1 MKIIQLKLITLMSGL
16 LFCVSVSAATLYS
29 NGLVDIPTANRPP
42 TDPIEKFQSTFK
54 KLNLVDQTELCHGFQ
69 VRQGLFSDKTYDMYV
84 IRTKAYE
91 KANDGEYYL
100 FDIYAQ
106 FNDDAV
112 TATFMWNTETDE
124 GMSADDRTIK
134 PMYQG
139 ICNQSVTVLRT
150 KDQQIAIS
158 KANGNFTPVAVKPC
172 QAEREALKKSEI
184 TLKYETMQADLEV
197 LESQSLDSFRN
208 QYDRLNRAIKSN
220 GVQARQNIQ
229 LQGLMAK
236 KIEAEKVLSS
246 CLEGTKKQ
254 SIPSEGDPLDQLRK
268 LKLLL
273 DDKIITQKEFD
284 AKKAQLLKK

>member
-16 LFCVSVSAATLYS
+16 LFCVSASAATLYS

-172 QAEREALKKSEI
+172 QTEKEAFKKIDNQIKFEVAKAELETSAKSAEG
-184 TLKYETMQADLEV
+184 MW
-197 LESQSLDSFRN
+197 RN
-208 QYDRLNRAIKSN
+208 QHDRLNLTIENNSS
-220 GVQARQNIQ
+220 QARQNVF
-229 LQGLMAK
+229 LQALLTK
-236 KIEAEKVLSS
+236 KLEAEKTHELMYGLQQETRPISS
-246 CLEGTKKQ
+246 
-254 SIPSEGDPLDQLRK
+254 D
-268 LKLLL
+268 
-273 DDKIITQKEFD
+273 
-284 AKKAQLLKK
+284 